1 MFSIVIY
8 SYFWYVGYSFYKRMS
23 ENANSSDYNLVTAD
37 DQVSPLEE
45 ELFRLEEQDD
55 EEPRV
60 RIELTK
66 VNSMND
72 ESPISEIVK
81 SEDILFT

>member
-1 MFSIVIY
+1 
-8 SYFWYVGYSFYKRMS
+8 MS
-23 ENANSSDYNLVTAD
+23 DNANSSDYNLVTAD

-66 VNSMND
+66 VNSMTD
-72 ESPISEIVK
+72 ESPILENVK
-81 SEDILFT
+81 SEDILFA

>member
-1 MFSIVIY
+1 
-8 SYFWYVGYSFYKRMS
+8 MS

-66 VNSMND
+66 VDSMTD
-72 ESPISEIVK
+72 ESPILENVK

>member
-1 MFSIVIY
+1 
-8 SYFWYVGYSFYKRMS
+8 MS
-23 ENANSSDYNLVTAD
+23 ENANSSDYNLVTPD

>member
-1 MFSIVIY
+1 
-8 SYFWYVGYSFYKRMS
+8 MS
-23 ENANSSDYNLVTAD
+23 DNSNSSDYNLVTAD

-66 VNSMND
+66 VNSMTD
-72 ESPISEIVK
+72 ESPILENVK